1 MCLKRKLAL
10 AGTVVAITWAVLP
23 ATAGATPTRHQM
35 ASTKARAAALAS
47 ELANDQTKVQIA
59 AATYDD
65 AQINLAKARASLRRI
80 ASALKSSHHEIDLAR
95 LRLRA
100 AAVAAYVTGDG
111 QGANLAALLSSS
123 LSDGQSIAVYGNS
136 VAENLDSS
144 VTALRAATARLE
156 HEQLRRRRQE
166 QAAEATL
173 HSSARAA
180 EVARRLT
187 AQVTSILHQVKGRLA
202 VEMVQYSLAV
212 ARQEQA
218 AAARAKAR
226 KQAADEAAAQA
237 AAGAVQAVETTDPKS
252 GSGSGGASGG
262 GASGGGAS
270 GGGGA
275 GGGSSGSGS
284 SGGGSSGGG
293 GAGGGSSGG
302 GGAGGGS
309 SGGGGSGGGGS
320 GGGSSGGGSSGGGGS
335 GGGGGGTTVVGQ
347 PLVPAGTNPGG
358 QAAVAAA
365 ESYIGIPYVWGG
377 ASRSGVD
384 CSGLTML
391 AWEAAGV
398 QLEHGATAQ
407 YQESTPVQASQ
418 IEPGDL
424 IFYHF
429 ANDGPD
435 MITHVAIY
443 IGSGPYGTETILQAA
458 EPGTVV
464 GYFPMYW
471 AGFVAFGRP

>member
-1 MCLKRKLAL
+1 MLRMMQMGRMCLKRKLAL

-23 ATAGATPTRHQM
+23 ATAGATPTRHQI

-262 GASGGGAS
+262 GASGGGGA

-275 GGGSSGSGS
+275 GGGSSGGGSSGGGS

-302 GGAGGGS
+302 GGAGGG
-309 SGGGGSGGGGS
+309 GA
-320 GGGSSGGGSSGGGGS
+320 

>member
-23 ATAGATPTRHQM
+23 ATAGATPTRHQI

-59 AATYDD
+59 AAAYDD

-212 ARQEQA
+212 ARQERA

-293 GAGGGSSGG
+293 GAGGGGAGG
-302 GGAGGGS
+302 GGA
-309 SGGGGSGGGGS
+309 
-320 GGGSSGGGSSGGGGS
+320 

-365 ESYIGIPYVWGG
+365 ESYIGIRYVWGG

>member
-23 ATAGATPTRHQM
+23 ATAGATPTRHQI

-262 GASGGGAS
+262 GASGGG
-270 GGGGA
+270 GA
-275 GGGSSGSGS
+275 
-284 SGGGSSGGG
+284 GGG

-302 GGAGGGS
+302 GGAGGG
-309 SGGGGSGGGGS
+309 GA
-320 GGGSSGGGSSGGGGS
+320 